1 MVRHGHGCADWC
13 SANSPYVWSA
23 SGKDVLGQALTLI
36 TLIMIQVTT
45 TSAIWL
51 GYAIAATLE
60 RLGWIIAARDKAKNH
75 QNEKIAHRAL
85 TLTHASAVGNLE
97 NGK

>member
-1 MVRHGHGCADWC
+1 MVRHGHGCADWY

-23 SGKDVLGQALTLI
+23 SAKGVPGQALMLI
-36 TLIMIQVTT
+36 ISIMIQVTT
-45 TSAIWL
+45 TSATWL

-60 RLGWIIAARDKAKNH
+60 RLGGITAAKDKAKNH
-75 QNEKIAHRAL
+75 QNQKIVNRAL
-85 TLTHASAVGNLE
+85 TLTHASALGNLE